1 MTDEKILIETLKFK
15 LNKKKHEWYKINDN
29 LVATPLQ
36 IAKLANSRKD
46 VIEKL
51 LVDYEISYTEDNV
64 NYYAIAEIMKVLDI
78 KLNEKMQNPTKMQM
92 INSIIYL
99 DDYGNQDEENNFDED
114 IAIDDNI
121 TKQLDKQE
129 KEVARK
135 NNKKSLEKISNDM
148 QEIDE
153 VMGITNQEEF
163 GKKMREQEKNKNK
176 KVITSNEYFRK
187 YKRIDS

>member
-129 KEVARK
+129 KEVARE